1 MTKNLKGNSIIKSTL
16 AFFIIAALTTT
27 SLRSQAQIP
36 GAVLP
41 GDSTVVLQYLGSKEN
56 FSKMSLRIN
65 NPQQNSYR
73 ITVADAFEN
82 VLYEETNTLADYD
95 KTLLL
100 PNEEGRLFITVENVQ
115 TKIKSV
121 FLANNSYVS
130 YHNVEIKRM
139 H

>member
-1 MTKNLKGNSIIKSTL
+1 MTKNLKGNSIIKTTL

-73 ITVADAFEN
+73 ITVADAYKN
-82 VLYEETNTLADYD
+82 VLYRETNTLADYD